1 MNGSTI
7 RSSRCSMGAMDER
20 VWSVD
25 DHLRDADPE
34 HVELWRAVAAL
45 IESCGPVTYAVS
57 KTTITFKG
65 PPRGVAGARPTRH
78 GVDGYL
84 DTMRPL
90 DGDPRI
96 LRSSPYLRRL
106 YVNHFRVRTPADLD
120 DTFAG
125 WVREATAVGA
135 GAHLA

>member
-1 MNGSTI
+1 MT
-7 RSSRCSMGAMDER
+7 ER
-20 VWSVD
+20 LWTVD
-25 DHLRDADPE
+25 DHLRDADPA

-45 IESCGPVTYAVS
+45 IESCGPVTYSVA

-65 PPRGVAGARPTRH
+65 SRRGFAGARPSKH

-96 LRSSPYLRRL
+96 LRSSPYQKRL
-106 YVNHFRVRTPADLD
+106 YVNHYRIRTPADLD

-125 WVREATAVGA
+125 WVREAYAVGG
-135 GAHLA
+135 GAHLR

>member
-1 MNGSTI
+1 MV
-7 RSSRCSMGAMDER
+7 AMDER
-20 VWSVD
+20 VWTVD
-25 DHLRDADPE
+25 DHLRDADPA
-34 HVELWRAVAAL
+34 HVELWRAFAAL
-45 IESCGPVTYAVS
+45 VESTGPVTYAVA

-65 PPRGVAGARPTRH
+65 PRRGFAGARPTRR

-96 LRSSPYLRRL
+96 LRSSPYLTRL
-106 YVNHFRVRTPADLD
+106 YVNHFRISTLADLD

-125 WVREATAVGA
+125 WVREASAVGA